1 MERKEL
7 MEGGPVGPRL
17 TLHVHGRVT
26 EACSSEN
33 ESVQTHAQLTVE
45 NLAKDQIRN
54 GEFVTQGRVQ
64 REPQPLDMNNATRSG
79 VAPGLIFFEVLA
91 TCSAESAV
99 P

>member
-7 MEGGPVGPRL
+7 MEGGPAGPRP

-33 ESVQTHAQLTVE
+33 ESAQTHARLTVE

-64 REPQPLDMNNATRSG
+64 RELQPLDMNNVTRRG
-79 VAPGLIFFEVLA
+79 VAPGLFFMEILA
-91 TCSAESAV
+91 TCFADAAIQ
-99 P
+99 